1 VEKLL
6 RWPSR
11 QVFDEKDALP
21 RNRSKQAGDKDMSAK
36 PNADGTT
43 DPILKPFY
51 DLWSDCYTKSND
63 VTREFLE
70 DVEES
75 TNVRSW
81 QRRWNDA
88 VAKSADAF
96 MRSPTFLQAMK
107 QNTDA
112 MVKFKQQADDL
123 SKEIARNAN
132 IPTTSDI
139 SGLFERL
146 HSVEEVILERLRRI
160 EDRLEAIES
169 HTGIDQLAAANKP

>member
-1 VEKLL
+1 
-6 RWPSR
+6 
-11 QVFDEKDALP
+11 
-21 RNRSKQAGDKDMSAK
+21 MSAK
-36 PNADGTT
+36 QKANGTT

-51 DLWSDCYTKSND
+51 DLWSDFYAKSND
-63 VTREFLE
+63 ATREFFE
-70 DVEES
+70 DFEEN

-88 VAKSADAF
+88 VAKSVDAF
-96 MRSPTFLQAMK
+96 MRSPHFLQAMK
-107 QNTDA
+107 HNTDA

-160 EDRLEAIES
+160 EDRLEVIETR
-169 HTGIDQLAAANKP
+169 TGIDQLAAANKT